1 MTEPVA
7 VQISY
12 RLGGADGVAVEAR
25 KWEWAFHSLG
35 FRVRRVAGELD
46 DGLRPDDIWLPF
58 LAIDPEEASTPDP
71 DALAAA
77 IAGADLVIV
86 ENLCSLPINPDAA
99 TLTAGVLDRHEG
111 AVVFHH
117 HDLPWQRAGLFCPP
131 GIPPRRDNSLHVT
144 INEHSRVELAH
155 RGFDAIT
162 IRNAFDLDPPT
173 GDRDTTRRAFGFD
186 PDDVVLL
193 QPTRAIPAQERSGSD
208 RVRRGAGDAAR

>member
-25 KWEWAFHSLG
+25 KWEWALHALG

-117 HDLPWQRAGLFCPP
+117 HDLPWQRAGPVLPAGDP
-131 GIPPRRDNSLHVT
+131 TAPRQLAARHDQRPLACRART
-144 INEHSRVELAH
+144 SR
-155 RGFDAIT
+155 
-162 IRNAFDLDPPT
+162 IRCGHDP
-173 GDRDTTRRAFGFD
+173 
-186 PDDVVLL
+186 
-193 QPTRAIPAQERSGSD
+193 Q
-208 RVRRGAGDAAR
+208 RVRPRSADR